1 MIIVVETEMPR
12 KMPRKMP
19 LVSLRALLSELWVQ
33 LHICFISN
41 LSKSST
47 IKCYR
52 AWWSFLLPRNEIDK
66 GIGSRMMLS
75 SGKYEFLIL
84 YQLYSFQSIYEA
96 NKKLPPL
103 CMRRLLFFRMFRWG
117 TEASGP
123 RPRFSHFPEPLQ

>member
-75 SGKYEFLIL
+75 SDKYEFLIL

-96 NKKLPPL
+96 NKKIASSLYEEAFVFQYVSVGDRSVRTSSTLFPL
-103 CMRRLLFFRMFRWG
+103 
-117 TEASGP
+117 S
-123 RPRFSHFPEPLQ
+123 

>member
-19 LVSLRALLSELWVQ
+19 LVSLRALLSEWLLE

-75 SGKYEFLIL
+75 SDKYEFLIL

-96 NKKLPPL
+96 NKKIAASLYEEAFVFQDVSAGDRSVRTSSTLFPL
-103 CMRRLLFFRMFRWG
+103 
-117 TEASGP
+117 S
-123 RPRFSHFPEPLQ
+123 

>member
-1 MIIVVETEMPR
+1 
-12 KMPRKMP
+12 MPRKMP
-19 LVSLRALLSELWVQ
+19 LVSLRALLSEWLLE

-75 SGKYEFLIL
+75 SDKYEFLIL

-96 NKKLPPL
+96 NKKIASSLYEEAFVFQDVSVGDRSVRTSSTLFPL
-103 CMRRLLFFRMFRWG
+103 
-117 TEASGP
+117 S
-123 RPRFSHFPEPLQ
+123 

>member
-19 LVSLRALLSELWVQ
+19 LVSLRALLSEWVLQ

-52 AWWSFLLPRNEIDK
+52 AWWSFLLARSEIDK
-66 GIGSRMMLS
+66 GISSRMMLS

-96 NKKLPPL
+96 NKKIASSLYEEAFVFQDVSAGGRSVRTSSTLFPL
-103 CMRRLLFFRMFRWG
+103 
-117 TEASGP
+117 S
-123 RPRFSHFPEPLQ
+123 